1 MDSKNHVLIRGF
13 FLCPRNI
20 YPLKSRKSASG
31 VNHYRIV

>member
-13 FLCPRNI
+13 LLYPRNI
-20 YPLKSRKSASG
+20 YPLKWRKSASG